1 MLRMTF
7 FQYLTKA
14 AAKINLPNNQPVTLR
29 EPEPPGA
36 IECDARSALS
46 AT

>member
-7 FQYLTKA
+7 FQYLSKA
-14 AAKINLPNNQPVTLR
+14 ASRIYLSNNQPVTLR